1 MSRTSVSIEANN
13 LRAGTYLLNVKDEGI
28 QQVLRMVKQLNFYDI
43 KTNNPEFFQ
52 GYFFFVLSK
61 ITYLLIIDIQK
72 LATKNQ
78 VLYFSY

>member
-1 MSRTSVSIEANN
+1 MI
-13 LRAGTYLLNVKDEGI
+13 
-28 QQVLRMVKQLNFYDI
+28 KQLNFYNI
-43 KTNNPEFFQ
+43 KTNSPEFFQ

-78 VLYFSY
+78 VQYFHIESTQYPNHHEKTLLIYSLHRAIKTPCPTVYTH